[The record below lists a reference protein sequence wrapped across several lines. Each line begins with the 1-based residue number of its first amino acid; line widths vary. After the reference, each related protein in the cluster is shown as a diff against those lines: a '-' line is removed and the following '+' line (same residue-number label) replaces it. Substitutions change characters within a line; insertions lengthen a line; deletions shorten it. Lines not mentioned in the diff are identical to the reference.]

1 MTHSVL
7 MDVDTG
13 IDDALAIIFA
23 VKHPEIDVRGISC
36 VAGNAPLESVVS
48 NTLRILD
55 VADAPDIPV
64 AAGAVRP
71 LIESAR
77 RASAFH
83 GADGLANV
91 GLPASDRR
99 PEADHAVDFLRDRLL
114 SADEPQ
120 TLIALAPLT
129 NIALLLRTYPEVTQ
143 KIERIVFMGGSAKWG
158 NASAVA
164 EFNIRHDPEAAHIV
178 LNSGVPL
185 TMYGLDVFEQIS
197 LDVATIAALRR
208 SDRALDRTLGDLVG
222 FQREGADG
230 SLEVYRLIGD
240 AGAVCALVAP
250 DLFSFETWPVQVELA
265 PGLSRGQTLVD
276 RRERSLAAFG
286 DLDAEP
292 WPEIEV
298 AMDVSAAE
306 VAGYYLETVLTG
318 TLGSAD

>member
-1 MTHSVL
+1 MTYSVL

-13 IDDALAIIFA
+13 IDDALAITFA

-36 VAGNAPLESVVS
+36 VAGNGSLESVVA

-71 LIESAR
+71 LIEPAG
-77 RASAFH
+77 RASTFH
-83 GADGLANV
+83 GTDGLADV

-99 PEADHAVDFLRDRLL
+99 PEPIHAVDFLRDRLL

-129 NIALLLRTYPEVTQ
+129 NIALLLRTYPEVTD
-143 KIERIVFMGGSAKWG
+143 KIERIVFMGGSATWG
-158 NASAVA
+158 NVSAVA
-164 EFNIRHDPEAAHIV
+164 EFNIRQDPEAAHIV
-178 LNSGVPL
+178 LGSGVPL
-185 TMYGLDVFEQIS
+185 TMYGLDVFEKIS
-197 LDVATIAALRR
+197 LDLATIDALRR
-208 SDRALDRTLGDLVG
+208 SDRALERTLGELVG
-222 FQREGADG
+222 FQREGTDG

-250 DLFSFETWPVQVELA
+250 ELFTWEKWPVQVELA

-306 VAGYYLETVLTG
+306 VARFYLDTVLARPFG
-318 TLGSAD
+318 